1 MKKILLTALA
11 GFALLGSSAV
21 IAKPDAA
28 LLNEATKNVVT
39 VSKVKTL
46 ADESGNELLVVVHV
60 GDYTE

>member
-28 LLNEATKNVVT
+28 LLNEATKKCSHSVQ
-39 VSKVKTL
+39 SKKL
-46 ADESGNELLVVVHV
+46 WLMNLE
-60 GDYTE
+60 

>member
-1 MKKILLTALA
+1 MKKILLAALA

-39 VSKVKTL
+39 VSKGLCCTKI
-46 ADESGNELLVVVHV
+46 
-60 GDYTE
+60 